1 MTFSAS
7 SGALAQA
14 SLISQVGGVAAS
26 TAGGYYS
33 AKSQKSAAQF
43 NAAMA
48 ELNARQSEQQ
58 AQSALQQGQRQV
70 AAITLKAGQLKSAQR
85 AALAANGV
93 DLGTG
98 SAAELQASTD
108 IMKAADAGTAEL
120 NALQAAW
127 GYRMQG
133 VNSKNQALMARAQAR
148 SISPF
153 GAAASSLL
161 GGAGQVA
168 NSWYGLSKVGAFGGG
183 DSSAGQWMM
192 NQNALVQ
199 G

>member
-14 SLISQVGGVAAS
+14 SLISQIGGVAAS

-33 AKSQKSAAQF
+33 AKSQKSAAGF

-58 AQSALQQGQRQV
+58 AQSALQQGKRQV

-192 NQNALVQ
+192 NQNALAQ

>member
-14 SLISQVGGVAAS
+14 SLISQIGGVAAS
-26 TAGGYYS
+26 MAGGYYS
-33 AKSQKSAAQF
+33 AKSQKSAAGF

-192 NQNALVQ
+192 NQNALAQ